1 MDDDRIDTFL
11 KSVLT
16 LEGEN
21 SNVIAEGVRLCLTNC
36 ERQFRNAETSKR
48 MKSKAIDA
56 GHMLC
61 RARVFEEIQRR
72 KGTPTADHLRL
83 VLELIDR
90 PAQRPQEPNE
100 K

>member
-11 KSVLT
+11 KGVLR

-21 SNVIAEGVRLCLTNC
+21 SNVIVEGVRLCLTNC

-48 MKSKAIDA
+48 MKGKAVDA
-56 GHMLC
+56 SHMLC

-72 KGTPTADHLRL
+72 KGTPTADYLRFA
-83 VLELIDR
+83 LELIDR
-90 PAQRPQEPNE
+90 PA
-100 K
+100 